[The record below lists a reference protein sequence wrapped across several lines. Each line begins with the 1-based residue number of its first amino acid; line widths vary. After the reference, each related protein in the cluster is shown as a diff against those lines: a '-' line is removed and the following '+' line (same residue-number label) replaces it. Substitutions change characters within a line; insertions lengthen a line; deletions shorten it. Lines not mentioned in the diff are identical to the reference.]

1 MPTASASHPVRVLV
15 IDDDEDD
22 FFIISDY
29 IKSIEYGN
37 FAIDWCYSYQEAVK
51 IIGTHQHDIYF
62 VDYRLGIKTGLD
74 LLKDAM
80 ALQCEEPIILLTGK
94 GNPEVDREA
103 MRIGA
108 MDYLI
113 KSDLNTE
120 KLERCIRY
128 SLERSSSTKALR
140 HSERKYRSIFES
152 SKDAVF
158 ITDSTLKFKDM
169 NAATSEILSYSK
181 EELLNFTLF
190 DLIEGEEL
198 KARVKSKLEEEGEV
212 VDLEIV
218 VIDNQHEK
226 KICIL
231 SAARQTENDNEIY
244 VQGIIHDITNLKRAE
259 KAAMYAEKLAAAG
272 RLVRMLAHEVRNP
285 LNNIQ
290 MSVEHLDSAGIPED
304 DKVFYDIIK
313 RNVKRIDD
321 IIAELLDSYRPTEK
335 KLQVTDL
342 KNVVAQSV
350 QNALDR
356 IKLKGIVVE
365 ENYPTDRFIL
375 PVDEEKLKIAFL
387 NILVNAAEAIQA
399 SDGKII
405 VSLEE
410 KDSNYVVEITDNGS
424 GIPPEILSKLF
435 EPYFTSK
442 RNGMGL
448 GLASTLNIIQSHH
461 GTVDVKSKLNIGT
474 TFTITLPQ
482 LSVVGVG
489 QFDE

>member
-1 MPTASASHPVRVLV
+1 MPEVTHPVRVLV

-22 FFIISDY
+22 FFIISSY
-29 IKSIEYGN
+29 INAIEYGN
-37 FAIDWCYSYQEAVK
+37 FLIDWCYSYQEAVK
-51 IIGTHQHDIYF
+51 VLTQQTHDIYF
-62 VDYRLGIKTGLD
+62 VDYRLGVKTGLD

-80 ALQCEEPIILLTGK
+80 AMQCEEPIILLTGK

-108 MDYLI
+108 VDYLI

-128 SLERSSSTKALR
+128 SLERSATIKALR

-158 ITDSTLKFKDM
+158 ITDSSLRFKDM

-181 EELLNFTLF
+181 PELLNFTLY
-190 DLIEGEEL
+190 DLIEGEDL
-198 KARVKSKLEEEGEV
+198 KNKIKNKLDEDGEV
-212 VDLEIV
+212 TDLEIV
-218 VIDNQHEK
+218 VLDNQHEK

-231 SAARQTENDNEIY
+231 SASRQSENDGEPY
-244 VQGIIHDITNLKRAE
+244 FQGIIHDITNLKRAE

-290 MSVEHLDSAGIPED
+290 MSVEHLDSTGIPED
-304 DKVFYDIIK
+304 DKVFFDIIK

-335 KLQVTDL
+335 KFQASDL
-342 KNVVAQSV
+342 RKVVSKSV

-356 IKLKGIVVE
+356 ITLKGIKVIE
-365 ENYPTDRFIL
+365 QYPQQRFIM
-375 PVDEEKLKIAFL
+375 PVDEEKLQIAFL
-387 NILVNAAEAIQA
+387 NILVNATEAIQ
-399 SDGKII
+399 STDGKII

-410 KDSNYVVEITDNGS
+410 KEGDYVVEITDNGT

-448 GLASTLNIIQSHH
+448 GLASTLNIVQSHH
-461 GTVDVKSKLNIGT
+461 GTVDVKSQLNRGT
-474 TFTITLPQ
+474 TFTITFPQ
-482 LSVVGVG
+482 TAAVGADFEV
-489 QFDE
+489 

>member
-1 MPTASASHPVRVLV
+1 MPAATTPVRVLV

-29 IKSIEYGN
+29 IKSIEFGN
-37 FAIDWCYSYQEAVK
+37 FVLDWCYSYQEAVRVLSDK
-51 IIGTHQHDIYF
+51 LHDIYF
-62 VDYRLGIKTGLD
+62 VDYRLGVKTGLD
-74 LLKDAM
+74 FLKEAM
-80 ALQCEEPIILLTGK
+80 AMQCEEPIILLTGK
-94 GNPEVDREA
+94 GNPDVDREA

-108 MDYLI
+108 VDYLI

-128 SLERSSSTKALR
+128 SLERSATIKALR
-140 HSERKYRSIFES
+140 HSERKFRSIFER

-158 ITDSTLKFKDM
+158 ITDASLRFKDM

-181 EELLNFTLF
+181 QELLDFTLF
-190 DLIEGEEL
+190 ELIEGDEL
-198 KARVKSKLEEEGEV
+198 KNKIKSKLDEEGEV
-212 VDLEIV
+212 TDLEIV
-218 VIDNQHEK
+218 ILGNQHEK

-231 SAARQTENDNEIY
+231 SATRQTENNGDLY
-244 VQGIIHDITNLKRAE
+244 FQGIIHDITNLKRAE
-259 KAAMYAEKLAAAG
+259 KATLYAEKLAAAG

-290 MSVEHLDSAGIPED
+290 MSVEHLDSTNIPED

-335 KLQVTDL
+335 KLQASDL
-342 KNVVAQSV
+342 KKVVAKSV

-356 IKLKGIVVE
+356 TTLKGIKVIE
-365 ENYPTDRFIL
+365 QYPEQLLIM

-387 NILVNAAEAIQA
+387 NILVNATEAIQ
-399 SDGKII
+399 SDDGRIL
-405 VSLEE
+405 VTLEE
-410 KDSNYVVEITDNGS
+410 KDGDYVVEISDNGT
-424 GIPPEILSKLF
+424 GIPPEILQKLF

-448 GLASTLNIIQSHH
+448 GLASTLNIVQAHH
-461 GTVDVKSKLNIGT
+461 GTVEVRSQVNQGT
-474 TFTITLPQ
+474 TFTITFPQ
-482 LSVVGVG
+482 TATNGV
-489 QFDE
+489 DLEE

>member
-1 MPTASASHPVRVLV
+1 MVTSTPLVRVLV

-29 IKSIEYGN
+29 IKSIEFGN
-37 FAIDWCYSYQEAVK
+37 FEIEWCYNYKDAVLTLGK
-51 IIGTHQHDIYF
+51 KLHDIYF

-80 ALQCEEPIILLTGK
+80 AMKCDAPIILLTGK
-94 GNPEVDREA
+94 GNPDVDREA

-108 MDYLI
+108 MDYLV
-113 KSDLNTE
+113 KSELNTE

-128 SLERSSSTKALR
+128 SLGRSATMKAMR
-140 HSERKYRSIFES
+140 ESERKYRSIFES

-158 ITDSTLKFKDM
+158 ITDASLRFKDM
-169 NAATSEILSYSK
+169 NAAASEILSYTK
-181 EELLNFTLF
+181 EELLSFTLF
-190 DLIEGEEL
+190 DLIEGDEL
-198 KARVKSKLEEEGEV
+198 KNKIYTRLIEEGEV

-231 SAARQTENDNEIY
+231 SASRQTDKEGE
-244 VQGIIHDITNLKRAE
+244 VTFQGIIHDITNLKRAE
-259 KAAMYAEKLAAAG
+259 KAALYAEKLAAAG

-290 MSVEHLDSAGIPED
+290 MSVEHLDSTNIPEE

-335 KLQVTDL
+335 SFQANDL
-342 KNVVAQSV
+342 KKVLAKSV
-350 QNALDR
+350 QIALDR
-356 IKLKGIVVE
+356 ITLKGIAIE
-365 ENYPTDRFIL
+365 ERYPTKLFVM

-387 NILVNAAEAIQA
+387 NILVNATEAIQ
-399 SDGKII
+399 SDDGKI
-405 VSLEE
+405 VVLLDER
-410 KDSNYVVEITDNGS
+410 DGDFVVEISDNGG

-448 GLASTLNIIQSHH
+448 GLATTLNIIQSHR
-461 GTVDVKSKLNIGT
+461 GTVDVKSKVNVGT
-474 TFTITLPQ
+474 TFTIRFPQ
-482 LSVVGVG
+482 AATVDA
-489 QFDE
+489 FNDDE

>member
-1 MPTASASHPVRVLV
+1 MPVRVLV

-22 FFIISDY
+22 FFIISEY
-29 IKSIEYGN
+29 IKSIESGK
-37 FAIDWCYSYQEAVK
+37 FSIDWCYNFQEAVK
-51 IIGTHQHDIYF
+51 TIGEKRHEIYF
-62 VDYRLGIKTGLD
+62 TDYRLGPKTGLD
-74 LLKDAM
+74 LLRAAM
-80 ALQCEEPIILLTGK
+80 DMKCEEPIILLTGK

-108 MDYLI
+108 VDYLI
-113 KSDLNTE
+113 KSELNTE

-128 SLERSSSTKALR
+128 SLERSATIKALR
-140 HSERKYRSIFES
+140 DSERKYRSIFES

-158 ITDSTLKFKDM
+158 ITDAAVKFKDM

-181 EELLNFTLF
+181 EELLKFTLF
-190 DLIEGEEL
+190 DLIEGEDL
-198 KARVKSKLEEEGEV
+198 KKKIRDRLDEVGEV
-212 VDLEIV
+212 TDLEIV

-231 SAARQTENDNEIY
+231 SASKQSDIDGEVY

-259 KAAMYAEKLAAAG
+259 KATLYAEKLAAAG

-290 MSVEHLDSAGIPED
+290 MSVEHLDSSGIPED
-304 DKVFYDIIK
+304 EKVFFDIIK

-335 KLQVTDL
+335 ALRASDL
-342 KNVVAQSV
+342 KKIVEQSV
-350 QNALDR
+350 QRALDR
-356 IKLKGIVVE
+356 IRLKGISIE
-365 ENYPTDRFIL
+365 QYYPDQLFIM

-387 NILVNAAEAIQA
+387 NILVNAAEAIQS
-399 SDGKII
+399 SDGKI
-405 VSLEE
+405 VVTVDQ
-410 KDSNYVVEITDNGS
+410 KDRDYVVRISDNGT

-448 GLASTLNIIQSHH
+448 GLASTLNIIQSHQ
-461 GTVDVKSKLNIGT
+461 GTVDVKSKLNVGT
-474 TFTITLPQ
+474 TFTITFPQ
-482 LSVVGVG
+482 QAAEAVSN
-489 QFDE
+489 

>member
-1 MPTASASHPVRVLV
+1 MPESTHPVRVLV

-51 IIGTHQHDIYF
+51 VLSQHLHDIYF

-80 ALQCEEPIILLTGK
+80 AMQIEAPIILLTGK

-103 MRIGA
+103 MRVGA
-108 MDYLI
+108 VDYLI

-128 SLERSSSTKALR
+128 SLERSTTIKALR

-158 ITDSTLKFKDM
+158 ITDASLKFKDM

-181 EELLNFTLF
+181 EELLGSTLF
-190 DLIEGEEL
+190 DLIEGDEL
-198 KARVKSKLEEEGEV
+198 KNKIKSKLDDDGEV
-212 VDLEIV
+212 TDLEIV
-218 VIDNQHEK
+218 ILGNQNEK

-231 SAARQTENDNEIY
+231 SATRQTENNGDLY
-244 VQGIIHDITNLKRAE
+244 YQGIIHDITNLKRAE
-259 KAAMYAEKLAAAG
+259 KAALYAEKLAAAG

-290 MSVEHLDSAGIPED
+290 MSVEHLDSTGIPED

-321 IIAELLDSYRPTEK
+321 IIAELLDSYRPTERK
-335 KLQVTDL
+335 FKASDL
-342 KNVVAQSV
+342 RTVVAQSV
-350 QNALDR
+350 QNAKDR
-356 IKLKGIVVE
+356 ITLKGIKVIE
-365 ENYPTDRFIL
+365 DYPNQSFIM
-375 PVDEEKLKIAFL
+375 PVDEDKLKIAFL
-387 NILVNAAEAIQA
+387 NILVNATEAIQ
-399 SDGKII
+399 SDEGKIL
-405 VSLEE
+405 VSLQE
-410 KDSNYVVEITDNGS
+410 KEGDFVVEITDNGT

-448 GLASTLNIIQSHH
+448 GLASTLNIVQSHS
-461 GTVDVKSKLNIGT
+461 GTVDVKSQPNHGT
-474 TFTITLPQ
+474 TFTITFPQ
-482 LSVVGVG
+482 NTNGNSSE
-489 QFDE
+489 FDM

>member
-1 MPTASASHPVRVLV
+1 MPETNHPVRVLV

-22 FFIISDY
+22 FFIISDC
-29 IKSIEYGN
+29 IKSIEFGN

-51 IIGTHQHDIYF
+51 VLSQHQHDIYF

-74 LLKDAM
+74 LLKEAM
-80 ALQCEEPIILLTGK
+80 VMQIEEPIILLTGK

-103 MRIGA
+103 MRVGA
-108 MDYLI
+108 VDYLI
-113 KSDLNTE
+113 KSELNTE

-128 SLERSSSTKALR
+128 SLERSATIKALR

-158 ITDSTLKFKDM
+158 ITDASLRFRDM
-169 NAATSEILSYSK
+169 NAATSEILRYSK
-181 EELLNFTLF
+181 EELLGFTLD
-190 DLIEGEEL
+190 DLIEGDEL
-198 KARVKSKLEEEGEV
+198 KNKIKSKLADDGEV
-212 VDLEIV
+212 TDLEIV
-218 VIDNQHEK
+218 ILGNQQEK

-231 SAARQTENDNEIY
+231 SATRQMENNGELY
-244 VQGIIHDITNLKRAE
+244 FQGIIHDITNLKRAE
-259 KAAMYAEKLAAAG
+259 KAALYAEKLAAAG

-290 MSVEHLDSAGIPED
+290 MSVEHLDSTGIPED

-321 IIAELLDSYRPTEK
+321 IIAELLDSYRPTERK
-335 KLQVTDL
+335 FKASDL
-342 KNVVAQSV
+342 KKVVARSV

-356 IKLKGIVVE
+356 ITLKGITVVE
-365 ENYPTDRFIL
+365 QYPDELFIM
-375 PVDEEKLKIAFL
+375 PVDEEKLNIAFL
-387 NILVNAAEAIQA
+387 NILVNATEAIQ
-399 SDGKII
+399 SNDGKIT
-405 VSLEE
+405 VCVGQKEGDYL
-410 KDSNYVVEITDNGS
+410 VEITDNGT

-448 GLASTLNIIQSHH
+448 GLASTLNIIQAHH
-461 GTVDVKSKLNIGT
+461 GTVEVKSQLNQGT
-474 TFTITLPQ
+474 TFTITFPQ
-482 LSVVGVG
+482 PAANGMEVL
-489 QFDE
+489 D

>member
-1 MPTASASHPVRVLV
+1 MPIPDQPVRVLV
-15 IDDDEDD
+15 VDDDEDD

-29 IKSIEYGN
+29 IKSIEFGD
-37 FAIDWCYSYQEAVK
+37 FEIDWSYSYAEALK
-51 IIGTHQHDIYF
+51 AMKEKCHDIYF
-62 VDYRLGIKTGLD
+62 VDYRLGVKTGLD
-74 LLKDAM
+74 LLKEAM
-80 ALQCEEPIILLTGK
+80 AMQCEGPIILLTGK
-94 GNPEVDREA
+94 GNAEVDREA
-103 MRIGA
+103 MRQGA

-128 SLERSSSTKALR
+128 SLERSAIIKALR
-140 HSERKYRSIFES
+140 ESERKYRSIFES

-158 ITDSTLKFKDM
+158 ITDSQLRFKDM
-169 NAATSEILSYSK
+169 NNATSEILSYSK
-181 EELLNFTLF
+181 EELLELTLF

-198 KARVKSKLEEEGEV
+198 KEKIRSKLGEEGEV
-212 VDLEIV
+212 TDLEILV
-218 VIDNQHEK
+218 LDNQHEK

-231 SAARQTENDNEIY
+231 SASRQAENNGDVY

-259 KAAMYAEKLAAAG
+259 KVTLHAEKLAAAG

-290 MSVEHLDSAGIPED
+290 MSVEHLDSLPIPED

-313 RNVKRIDD
+313 RNVKRIDH

-335 KLQVTDL
+335 VFKASDL
-342 KNVVAQSV
+342 KKVVKQSV
-350 QNALDR
+350 QVALDR
-356 IKLKGIVVE
+356 ITLKGITIE
-365 ENYPTDRFIL
+365 EHYPHQRFIM

-387 NILVNAAEAIQA
+387 NILVNATEAIQV
-399 SDGKII
+399 SEGKIT
-405 VSLEE
+405 VSVSE
-410 KDSNYVVEITDNGS
+410 KENDYVVEISDNGS

-448 GLASTLNIIQSHH
+448 GLASTLNIIQSHR
-461 GTVDVKSKLNIGT
+461 GTVDVRSKVNVGT
-474 TFTITLPQ
+474 TFTITFPQ
-482 LSVVGVG
+482 TEMINAL
-489 QFDE
+489 EEA

>member
-1 MPTASASHPVRVLV
+1 MPTSHMPVRVLV

-22 FFIISDY
+22 FFIISEY
-29 IKSIEYGN
+29 IKSIESGK
-37 FAIDWCYSYQEAVK
+37 FSIDWCYNFQEAVS
-51 IIGTHQHDIYF
+51 IIGEKRHEIYF
-62 VDYRLGIKTGLD
+62 IDYRLGPKTGLD
-74 LLKDAM
+74 LLKAAM
-80 ALQCEEPIILLTGK
+80 AMKSEEPIILLTGK

-108 MDYLI
+108 VDYLI
-113 KSDLNTE
+113 KSELNTE

-128 SLERSSSTKALR
+128 SLERSATIKALR
-140 HSERKYRSIFES
+140 DSERKYRSIFES

-158 ITDSTLKFKDM
+158 ITDASVKFKDM

-181 EELLNFTLF
+181 EELLKFTLF
-190 DLIEGEEL
+190 DLIEGDDL
-198 KARVKSKLEEEGEV
+198 KKKIRDRLDEEGEV
-212 VDLEIV
+212 TDLEIV

-231 SAARQTENDNEIY
+231 SASKQSDIDGEVY

-259 KAAMYAEKLAAAG
+259 KATLYAEKLAAAG

-290 MSVEHLDSAGIPED
+290 MSVEHLDSSGIPED
-304 DKVFYDIIK
+304 EKVFFDIIK

-335 KLQVTDL
+335 TLRASDL
-342 KNVVAQSV
+342 KKVVEQSV
-350 QNALDR
+350 HHALDR
-356 IKLKGIVVE
+356 IRLKGISIE
-365 ENYPTDRFIL
+365 QYYPDQRFIM

-387 NILVNAAEAIQA
+387 NILVNAAEAIQ
-399 SDGKII
+399 SNDGKIV
-405 VSLEE
+405 VSVDQ
-410 KDSNYVVEITDNGS
+410 KDRDYVVRISDNGT
-424 GIPPEILSKLF
+424 GIPPEILAKLF

-461 GTVDVKSKLNIGT
+461 GTVDVKSKLNVGT
-474 TFTITLPQ
+474 TFTITFPQ
-482 LSVVGVG
+482 QAAEVVSS
-489 QFDE
+489 

>member
-1 MPTASASHPVRVLV
+1 MPLHHQPIRVLI

-29 IKSIEYGN
+29 IRSIDFGD
-37 FAIDWCYSYQEAVK
+37 FVIDWCYSYAEAVK
-51 IIGTHQHDIYF
+51 ILAQKRHDIYF

-74 LLKDAM
+74 LLKEAM
-80 ALQCEEPIILLTGK
+80 AMQCEEPIILLTGK

-128 SLERSSSTKALR
+128 SLERSATIKALR
-140 HSERKYRSIFES
+140 DSERKYRSIFES

-158 ITDSTLKFKDM
+158 ITDSLLQFKDM
-169 NAATSEILSYSK
+169 NAATSEILSFSK
-181 EELLNFTLF
+181 EELLGLTLF
-190 DLIEGEEL
+190 DLIEGEDL
-198 KARVKSKLEEEGEV
+198 KNKIQNKLEEEGEV
-212 VDLEIV
+212 IDLEIV
-218 VIDNQHEK
+218 ILDNQHEK

-231 SAARQTENDNEIY
+231 SASRQVENNGDVY

-259 KAAMYAEKLAAAG
+259 KATLYAEKLAAAG

-290 MSVEHLDSAGIPED
+290 MSVEHLDSSEIAEE

-313 RNVKRIDD
+313 RNVKRIDH

-335 KLQVTDL
+335 MFKAGDL
-342 KNVVAQSV
+342 KKVVRQSV
-350 QNALDR
+350 QVALDR
-356 IKLKGIVVE
+356 ITLKGITIE
-365 ENYPTDRFIL
+365 EHYPEDRFIM

-387 NILVNAAEAIQA
+387 NILVNATEAIQA
-399 SDGKII
+399 TQGKIV
-405 VSLEE
+405 VSVSE
-410 KDSNYVVEITDNGS
+410 KETDYVVEISDNGS

-448 GLASTLNIIQSHH
+448 GLAATLNIIQSHR
-461 GTVDVKSKLNIGT
+461 GTVDVRSKLNVGT
-474 TFTITLPQ
+474 TFTITFPQ
-482 LSVVGVG
+482 PEMVKAVEV
-489 QFDE
+489 

>member
-1 MPTASASHPVRVLV
+1 MPTSTQPVRVLV

-29 IKSIEYGN
+29 IKSIALGN
-37 FAIDWCYSYQEAVK
+37 FVLEWCYNYQDAVVTLGK
-51 IIGTHQHDIYF
+51 RVHDIYF

-74 LLKDAM
+74 LLRDAM
-80 ALQCEEPIILLTGK
+80 AMKCDAPIILLTGK

-108 MDYLI
+108 MDYLV
-113 KSDLNTE
+113 KSELNTE

-128 SLERSSSTKALR
+128 SLGRSATMKAMR
-140 HSERKYRSIFES
+140 ESERKYRSIFES

-158 ITDSTLKFKDM
+158 ITDEALRFKDM
-169 NAATSEILSYSK
+169 NAATSEILSYTK
-181 EELLNFTLF
+181 EELLTFTLF
-190 DLIEGEEL
+190 DLIDGDDL
-198 KARVKSKLEEEGEV
+198 KNRIYTRLVEEGEV

-218 VIDNQHEK
+218 VLDNQHEK

-231 SAARQTENDNEIY
+231 SASRQVDNDGD
-244 VQGIIHDITNLKRAE
+244 VTFQGLIHDITNLKRAE

-290 MSVEHLDSAGIPED
+290 MSVEHLDSTNIPED

-335 KLQVTDL
+335 SFKANDL
-342 KNVVAQSV
+342 KQVLAQAV
-350 QNALDR
+350 QIAQDR
-356 IKLKGIVVE
+356 ITLKGISIE
-365 ENYPTDRFIL
+365 EQYGEKVFIM

-387 NILVNAAEAIQA
+387 NILVNATEAIQ
-399 SDGKII
+399 STDGRIS
-405 VSLEE
+405 VLLDERE
-410 KDSNYVVEITDNGS
+410 GDFVVEITDNGG

-448 GLASTLNIIQSHH
+448 GLATTLNIIQSHK
-461 GTVDVKSKLNIGT
+461 GTVDVKSKVNVGT
-474 TFTITLPQ
+474 TFTIRFPQ
-482 LSVVGVG
+482 TATVDAFSE
-489 QFDE
+489 DD